1 MFTRIVS
8 IVVLIAF
15 AFTSTQCATTYRLP
29 REKIP
34 RRCTSVTAVTL
45 KSGDEV
51 IFAAPGGHLL
61 KDPQA
66 IVGRTVDGKGQSI
79 DIWDVQRALLADT
92 DGEQRE
98 EREADYYGL
107 LRASWE
113 KPVQKLIAAAPASGG
128 MIQFPGP
135 GAWVAGPPWTLTGRD
150 NLGIWHEILID
161 DLLYVRVV
169 RPSRPDEMIK
179 AVVLT
184 GLLLGAVVVLVI
196 GVELHAEFGD

>member
-1 MFTRIVS
+1 VFKRIVS
-8 IVVLIAF
+8 TVVLIAF
-15 AFTSTQCATTYRLP
+15 AFTSTQCAAAYRLP

-34 RRCTSVTAVTL
+34 RRGTSVTAVTL
-45 KSGDEV
+45 KSGEEV
-51 IFAAPGGHLL
+51 VFAAPGGHIL

-66 IVGRTVDGKGQSI
+66 IVGRTVDGEGQSI

-98 EREADYYGL
+98 EREADYYDL

-113 KPVQKLIAAAPASGG
+113 KPVHKLIAAAPASGG
-128 MIQFPGP
+128 MIKFPGP

-150 NLGIWHEILID
+150 NLGIWHEILLD

-169 RPSRPDEMIK
+169 HPGQTEATIK
-179 AVVLT
+179 ALAVT
-184 GLLLGAVVVLVI
+184 GLMLGALVLVV
-196 GVELHAEFGD
+196 GMKFQVEFGD